1 MANFP
6 IPPYGPDTHV
16 EGDITWKYD
25 GEKWVKQAPKIT
37 TLDVDLADPTNPATA
52 LGVPQAIP
60 DVPTDTT
67 TQFHVNKW
75 FVSALNILDKKFEDG
90 DIVAGIHVGENPPI
104 EYVDGTLWFDSS
116 EDALSLFIYYQPDGY
131 ADGAWIP
138 AAPPVSAIEE
148 INALLQ
154 GLGDDVDL
162 LEERVLNINTLGE
175 IPVDPAQDGYIWY
188 NTTEGI
194 ERAYIYDIVDKD
206 WKLLSPNSRISDG
219 PPADPVNGDLWFES
233 DTDLALFIYYQPDS
247 YSSGSWIPAAPPSS
261 VVDDALKVQ
270 EDLVVR
276 VTAGETLQ
284 EQIQETVD
292 TALEKQKEIIDDVY
306 GLTIKV
312 DALEGTL
319 IDGMWE
325 LSTSGTPDTGDFDL
339 VNGGIQNFTT
349 WEADT
354 LRLHET
360 DSRNRY
366 FTFEEISVE
375 DVVRIG
381 SPTASAVYKVTEVIT
396 SSVMPRVSL
405 KVTLLN
411 STSVPTRG
419 DLYDFEFLPSFD
431 PSSYTT
437 IDHLDDVAELKVNK
451 TGDTMTG
458 MLKAPGVTITPDES
472 YDDRSVL
479 YFDAYGTDVYGTTT
493 HELEARESH
502 LYYDDKRL
510 LDTDDLDALLPDGSL
525 LDRVEKN
532 EEDIQDIID
541 DVYGVKIKVEDLE
554 TVVDDALETQKEI
567 IDDVYGVKIKVD
579 ALEGTLID
587 GMWAYSS
594 SATPGTGEF
603 DIVESGSQN
612 TSSWAADSIRIHIT
626 DQNSKTFTFDEVNLT
641 DVIRIGSQDA
651 SVVYRIDTITAPS
664 PDVASFEVT
673 ILNSTGVP
681 TPGDSYDFEFLPSF
695 DPSAYA
701 TIDYVD
707 DVADLQVSKTG
718 DEMTGR
724 LELPSIT
731 VGPDSSGNGIIDI
744 KTSDGDHTLEV
755 VDEDY
760 GFKASGWKKKTG
772 RTIHGI
778 AASPDRFVALH
789 NNGNASV
796 TLDRGDTW
804 TTYKSVIDFDST
816 VIVYGNGRFVTYKNS
831 KLAFSLDG
839 ITWTRLP
846 DIGATGGKI
855 LFVNG
860 LFIIGSDRKAWWSSD
875 GLNWTSGNQ
884 ASESVYNIVYIQPT
898 GKYISLSNGPILQE
912 SSDLID
918 WDVIDTSHITHW
930 KKSTLKHIACV
941 GQYVVCVGDTWDGDV
956 TMYTQDGGVTWEKGT
971 TGGSKHWQNAFSLAG
986 VMLVTGRCCDT
997 QLMYSTDGKTFNKVT
1012 PNDGNNYNQAAF
1024 DGEVIIAGG
1033 TYSSTYIVSP
1043 NFGLS
1048 TLEQQLRFDGYEVID
1063 ERKFDSIETSSQRLA
1078 QEVLNLEVEIDIANP
1093 VSLRGQYEIGDDATQ
1108 SGVVQV
1114 ILSTPEDQFFESVT
1128 QIQLNKTDILG
1139 PIGDISKIN
1148 SDNSI
1153 GLFHNNSM
1161 DYVYATIDSA
1171 TVNGDVL
1178 TLDVTADKSFGV
1190 PYDNSNVT
1198 LKIYADNKTAD
1209 TPPVTGGTSN
1219 YYQDTPPVDDP
1230 YDSLEPGQIWIDSN
1244 DLTGY
1249 VWTGDFWSEMSLD
1262 SLAGPMGPQGA
1273 QGVEGPTGVTG
1284 PEGPTG
1290 PTGVT
1295 GPKGETGDGLSIN
1308 LVGNGAPSDSDSTE
1322 AGLIYFDSTNS
1333 TFYVSN
1339 DSGSWDTMGGA
1350 QMGPQGPT
1358 GPTGVTGPSGPA
1370 GPTGPEGP
1378 DSGVAAWAVNRYGDN
1393 MSGALRAPG
1402 FRVLPD
1408 TSNSNRTIIHFNDRE
1423 HELEARNEVN
1433 YPNTW
1438 RSVIINYN
1446 FYIKVISYGI
1456 GKFVALGDGSLHTS
1470 SNGEIWVSRP
1480 DPGRTYLDNEWK
1492 VLVYENGMFLAL
1504 GKGESGNGWVS
1515 MVSTDAINWTIT
1527 TNIAHEDYEI
1537 EDVAYGDGKFVAVT
1551 SRSGSSTDFVLTSVD
1566 GITWE
1571 GQDAFSDANYQ
1582 KYYSVA
1588 FGNNTFV
1595 AVGGGPQSPPFI
1607 MTSPDGVNWTQHDVG
1622 RSTTFKQVVFAQ
1634 GKFVALGG
1642 SGPVRISSDGVT
1654 WTTHNHNTGKSWNR
1668 LRYGGGKYIASTGN
1682 SGDGEIMTSTN
1693 GTSWTSRA
1701 ISRQLGDFTYGD
1713 DIFVGGSD
1721 PLADVAMILNSTIPG
1736 GIYYDDQR
1744 LLNYQDY
1751 YEIISRLEAL
1761 GG

>member
-1 MANFP
+1 M
-6 IPPYGPDTHV
+6 V
-16 EGDITWKYD
+16 CE
-25 GEKWVKQAPKIT
+25 
-37 TLDVDLADPTNPATA
+37 
-52 LGVPQAIP
+52 
-60 DVPTDTT
+60 
-67 TQFHVNKW
+67 
-75 FVSALNILDKKFEDG
+75 SALNILDKKFEDG

-247 YSSGSWIPAAPPSS
+247 YSPGSWIPAAPPSS

-325 LSTSGTPDTGDFDL
+325 LATGGTPDTGDFDL

-479 YFDAYGTDVYGTTT
+479 YFDAYGTDAYGTDAYGTTT

-707 DVADLQVSKTG
+707 DVVDLQVSKTG
-718 DEMTGR
+718 DEMSGMLTAPEITISGEPTNSNKTIIYFDDELLDDPNELEAVSASETMENGWTYYTNDESGETIEGTIIDGGYMPEFNRHYLLTTTEFYYANHVDNGPLVWAKSDRSSDGVGGGGWKQMAYSPTLQRLVACRPGSTHRLIHSDDGGLTWYKASNSTNHRKFYTVAWIEEHGKFYATGY
-724 LELPSIT
+724 
-731 VGPDSSGNGIIDI
+731 DWSSGNP
-744 KTSDGDHTLEV
+744 
-755 VDEDY
+755 
-760 GFKASGWKKKTG
+760 W
-772 RTIHGI
+772 
-778 AASPDRFVALH
+778 
-789 NNGNASV
+789 
-796 TLDRGDTW
+796 TW
-804 TTYKSVIDFDST
+804 SS
-816 VIVYGNGRFVTYKNS
+816 
-831 KLAFSLDG
+831 DG
-839 ITWTRLP
+839 ITWTKAGGQSNNYEGLMYNPHNDSIVACMQYNGYFGETDPGDEAIKGIKRSLTWPSHENNSNKRHLSTIPESNFAYCTSTSKGKLWRLDLVNFSRGSVSIGGSSSP
-846 DIGATGGKI
+846 QYLYYSTIKEQLVCCGNNIFWTSENGSKWDRYTVSGNWKAVWDGPSKIHAACQPKVDAYGNQEPSQIVSADWKLTDSIVTYNKKQLAFGDDVESTTKYIEDAVEQNFNDIVTLDQEIDLIAPIRGKGLWELSDTESVEVGEYYLESTDFTDLTNKLCVANTDLRGNYI
-855 LFVNG
+855 DLSLVSVGDTVEIFDREDSFNG
-860 LFIIGSDRKAWWSSD
+860 VYYVTAINSYGVD
-875 GLNWTSGNQ
+875 GLNVNLSKISGYGTANGEALIKVLLPKQ
-884 ASESVYNIVYIQPT
+884 AS
-898 GKYISLSNGPILQE
+898 G
-912 SSDLID
+912 
-918 WDVIDTSHITHW
+918 
-930 KKSTLKHIACV
+930 
-941 GQYVVCVGDTWDGDV
+941 
-956 TMYTQDGGVTWEKGT
+956 
-971 TGGSKHWQNAFSLAG
+971 
-986 VMLVTGRCCDT
+986 
-997 QLMYSTDGKTFNKVT
+997 
-1012 PNDGNNYNQAAF
+1012 
-1024 DGEVIIAGG
+1024 
-1033 TYSSTYIVSP
+1033 
-1043 NFGLS
+1043 
-1048 TLEQQLRFDGYEVID
+1048 
-1063 ERKFDSIETSSQRLA
+1063 
-1078 QEVLNLEVEIDIANP
+1078 
-1093 VSLRGQYEIGDDATQ
+1093 
-1108 SGVVQV
+1108 
-1114 ILSTPEDQFFESVT
+1114 
-1128 QIQLNKTDILG
+1128 
-1139 PIGDISKIN
+1139 
-1148 SDNSI
+1148 
-1153 GLFHNNSM
+1153 
-1161 DYVYATIDSA
+1161 
-1171 TVNGDVL
+1171 
-1178 TLDVTADKSFGV
+1178 
-1190 PYDNSNVT
+1190 
-1198 LKIYADNKTAD
+1198 
-1209 TPPVTGGTSN
+1209 GGTSSGN
-1219 YYQDTPPVDDP
+1219 YYQDTPPVEDP
-1230 YDSLEPGQIWIDSN
+1230 YSPFNEGEMWIDSN

-1262 SLAGPMGPQGA
+1262 SLAGPMGPQGD
-1273 QGVEGPTGVTG
+1273 QGVTGPTGVTG

-1295 GPKGETGDGLSIN
+1295 GPKGETGDGLSIS
-1308 LVGNGAPSDSDSTE
+1308 LVGNGPPNDSDSTE

-1333 TFYVSN
+1333 QFYVSN
-1339 DSGSWDTMGGA
+1339 DSGSWDSMGTA
-1350 QMGPQGPT
+1350 TMGPQGPT
-1358 GPTGVTGPSGPA
+1358 GPTGVTGPSGPIGVTGIEGPTGVTGISGPS
-1370 GPTGPEGP
+1370 GPTGPTGP
-1378 DSGVAAWAVNRYGDN
+1378 TGPIGPQGISGPTGYIKGLQTSISGDIEDW
-1393 MSGALRAPG
+1393 SLAS
-1402 FRVLPD
+1402 LPD
-1408 TSNSNRTIIHFNDRE
+1408 TSDANNQWNDFVSGKGVIVAVRERSTAGRIAYSTDDGESWSWATDPISGGGEYTAVTYGNGMFIAAQTGTSYAYSYNGIDWVEGTWNVDSNVAITNLRYGNGMFVAI
-1423 HELEARNEVN
+1423 
-1433 YPNTW
+1433 
-1438 RSVIINYN
+1438 
-1446 FYIKVISYGI
+1446 ISYGRRP
-1456 GKFVALGDGSLHTS
+1456 VMYSSDGISWTNASEEGLPTPS
-1470 SNGEIWVSRP
+1470 QNYSVPKN
-1480 DPGRTYLDNEWK
+1480 
-1492 VLVYENGMFLAL
+1492 
-1504 GKGESGNGWVS
+1504 S
-1515 MVSTDAINWTIT
+1515 MVFA
-1527 TNIAHEDYEI
+1527 
-1537 EDVAYGDGKFVAVT
+1537 DGKFVLNLSA
-1551 SRSGSSTDFVLTSVD
+1551 SNSNHRIAHSVD
-1566 GITWE
+1566 GVNWTLYTVSENVRNSKNMVYGNGVYGMIKDVNNKLIVYSSNAIDWTEGTVDIT
-1571 GQDAFSDANYQ
+1571 DNFS
-1582 KYYSVA
+1582 SIG
-1588 FGNNTFV
+1588 FGGGIFV
-1595 AVGGGPQSPPFI
+1595 AVGGAIGNYSYSEDLI
-1607 MTSPDGVNWTQHDVG
+1607 NWTKSGTLNVAGPSMPLWSYIYHANG
-1622 RSTTFKQVVFAQ
+1622 RFFIAH
-1634 GKFVALGG
+1634 FNEAYVATAKYKNELY
-1642 SGPVRISSDGVT
+1642 
-1654 WTTHNHNTGKSWNR
+1654 
-1668 LRYGGGKYIASTGN
+1668 RYGVKLIDEDEYGK
-1682 SGDGEIMTSTN
+1682 
-1693 GTSWTSRA
+1693 
-1701 ISRQLGDFTYGD
+1701 L
-1713 DIFVGGSD
+1713 
-1721 PLADVAMILNSTIPG
+1721 VA
-1736 GIYYDDQR
+1736 R
-1744 LLNYQDY
+1744 V
-1751 YEIISRLEAL
+1751 EAL